1 MNNNDKSLEYY
12 QQLIKLFP
20 QSSEADE
27 ALETVR
33 NIYIEEN
40 KTDEYV
46 DFMLK
51 NGINISVS
59 EADSLAFSSAELKY
73 NANNFPSAITSFI
86 NYLSKYPNGSYYLP
100 VNFLLGDCLT
110 KNKEWDKALIAY
122 ANVIKKGYSK
132 FYENASLFSA
142 RINYFEL
149 KNYLNAKNNFTSLLE
164 STNNQDN
171 QLEALRG
178 LVRCNYQ
185 LKDYAT
191 ANEVANK
198 LLLQKGVSTDDK
210 SIAFLVLGKSQQG
223 NADYLSA
230 ISSFKSCR
238 LINKSS
244 WGAEA
249 RYEIA
254 NCYFLSGNYSDAE
267 KAALAT
273 IKETGNYDFW
283 LTKSY
288 ILIGDIYLQQ
298 KDYFNAK
305 ATYQSVFKNSVLIEL
320 QAEAKLKFE
329 KASPEEKSNSKVK

>member
-1 MNNNDKSLEYY
+1 LYILAPLVIQSGAGVQGEANPTTAKYNIGFCQLKKENYKQALFYFESIAKSANQSNSLQQDAYVRSGDCYFMLKEFDKANNVYENIIINTLPQSDYAMFQKGLIAGIKGAEAKIVILKDLIRKYPNSNLISNTNLEIASTYMSDEKFSEAISFLSNVVNSSSVEGLKPAAFLKLGLCYYNMNKNDKSLEYY

-73 NANNFPSAITSFI
+73 NANNFSSAITSLI

-149 KNYLNAKNNFTSLLE
+149 KN
-164 STNNQDN
+164 
-171 QLEALRG
+171 
-178 LVRCNYQ
+178 
-185 LKDYAT
+185 
-191 ANEVANK
+191 
-198 LLLQKGVSTDDK
+198 
-210 SIAFLVLGKSQQG
+210 
-223 NADYLSA
+223 
-230 ISSFKSCR
+230 
-238 LINKSS
+238 
-244 WGAEA
+244 
-249 RYEIA
+249 
-254 NCYFLSGNYSDAE
+254 
-267 KAALAT
+267 
-273 IKETGNYDFW
+273 
-283 LTKSY
+283 
-288 ILIGDIYLQQ
+288 
-298 KDYFNAK
+298 
-305 ATYQSVFKNSVLIEL
+305 
-320 QAEAKLKFE
+320 
-329 KASPEEKSNSKVK
+329 